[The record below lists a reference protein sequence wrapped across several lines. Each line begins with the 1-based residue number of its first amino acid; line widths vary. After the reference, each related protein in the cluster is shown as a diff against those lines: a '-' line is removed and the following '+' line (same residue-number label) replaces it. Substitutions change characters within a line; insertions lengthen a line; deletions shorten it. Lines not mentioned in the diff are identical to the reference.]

1 MSLLLAKFDDDLAT
15 RQAVTPLCI
24 TPMVEANTPVSQA
37 SHGRQRSRLLDVG
50 GDFRSKG

>member
-24 TPMVEANTPVSQA
+24 TPMMEANTPVSK
-37 SHGRQRSRLLDVG
+37 RLMADNGVVC
-50 GDFRSKG
+50 SM